1 MPSGGLAFSV
11 ARLRRAGQ
19 TCADNTRPGYNARF
33 PLLSGDAASVQ
44 AIKEH
49 PAEDMAYTGWVAD
62 EACAKDFAK
71 AGNEEHVGCA
81 TGCLSGGGGVA
92 LASPDGFHLLDI
104 TNEAALEHLGMEVTV
119 MGTLD
124 EATNTI
130 KVTSINA
137 SS

>member
-1 MPSGGLAFSV
+1 MKKALALTACFLFVLGLGSF
-11 ARLRRAGQ
+11 
-19 TCADNTRPGYNARF
+19 
-33 PLLSGDAASVQ
+33 AA
-44 AIKEH
+44 
-49 PAEDMAYTGWVAD
+49 AEDMAYTGWVAD
-62 EACAKDFAK
+62 EACAKDFAQ
-71 AGNEEHVGCA
+71 AGNEAHKGCA
-81 TGCLSGGGGVA
+81 TACLNKGDGVA

-130 KVTSINA
+130 KVTSIKA

>member
-1 MPSGGLAFSV
+1 MRVSSP
-11 ARLRRAGQ
+11 
-19 TCADNTRPGYNARF
+19 RPLPRTWRTPVGS
-33 PLLSGDAASVQ
+33 P
-44 AIKEH
+44 I
-49 PAEDMAYTGWVAD
+49 

-71 AGNEEHVGCA
+71 AGNEAHKGCA
-81 TGCLSGGGGVA
+81 TGCLNGGDAVA

-104 TNEAALEHLGMEVTV
+104 TTEAALEHLGMEVTV

>member
-1 MPSGGLAFSV
+1 MKKLFILALVLFASCALVTV
-11 ARLRRAGQ
+11 AA
-19 TCADNTRPGYNARF
+19 
-33 PLLSGDAASVQ
+33 
-44 AIKEH
+44 
-49 PAEDMAYTGWVAD
+49 AEDMTFTGWVAD

-71 AGNEEHVGCA
+71 AGNEAHKGCA
-81 TGCLSGGGGVA
+81 TACLNGGDGVA

>member
-1 MPSGGLAFSV
+1 MKKLVIMLSVLALTLGAF
-11 ARLRRAGQ
+11 AL
-19 TCADNTRPGYNARF
+19 T
-33 PLLSGDAASVQ
+33 AA
-44 AIKEH
+44 
-49 PAEDMAYTGWVAD
+49 AEDMTFTGWVAD

-71 AGNEEHVGCA
+71 AGNEAHKGCA
-81 TGCLSGGGGVA
+81 TACLNGGDNVA
-92 LASPDGFHLLDI
+92 LAIPDGFHLLDI

>member
-1 MPSGGLAFSV
+1 MKKLVITLSVLALTLGAFV
-11 ARLRRAGQ
+11 L
-19 TCADNTRPGYNARF
+19 T
-33 PLLSGDAASVQ
+33 AA
-44 AIKEH
+44 
-49 PAEDMAYTGWVAD
+49 AEDMAYTGWVAD
-62 EACAKDFAK
+62 QACAKDFAK
-71 AGNEEHVGCA
+71 AGNEAHKGCA
-81 TGCLSGGGGVA
+81 TGCLNGGDSVA

-130 KVTSINA
+130 TVTSINA

>member
-1 MPSGGLAFSV
+1 MKKLLILALAVIACGAFV
-11 ARLRRAGQ
+11 A
-19 TCADNTRPGYNARF
+19 
-33 PLLSGDAASVQ
+33 SAA
-44 AIKEH
+44 
-49 PAEDMAYTGWVAD
+49 AEDMTFTGWVAD
-62 EACAKDFAK
+62 QACAKDFAK
-71 AGNEEHVGCA
+71 AGNEAHKGCA
-81 TGCLSGGGGVA
+81 TTCLNGGDSVA

-130 KVTSINA
+130 TVTSINA

>member
-1 MPSGGLAFSV
+1 MKKLLILAFALLASV
-11 ARLRRAGQ
+11 AFVA
-19 TCADNTRPGYNARF
+19 TVT
-33 PLLSGDAASVQ
+33 
-44 AIKEH
+44 
-49 PAEDMAYTGWVAD
+49 AEDMTFTGWVAD

-71 AGNEEHVGCA
+71 AGNEEHKGCA

-130 KVTSINA
+130 KVTSISA

>member
-1 MPSGGLAFSV
+1 MKKLA
-11 ARLRRAGQ
+11 
-19 TCADNTRPGYNARF
+19 
-33 PLLSGDAASVQ
+33 LLCILVLATFAVSAA
-44 AIKEH
+44 
-49 PAEDMAYTGWVAD
+49 AEDMAFTGWVAD

-71 AGNEEHVGCA
+71 AGNEEHKGCA
-81 TGCLSGGGGVA
+81 TACLNGGDGVA

>member
-1 MPSGGLAFSV
+1 MKKLIFLSIALLAVFAFS
-11 ARLRRAGQ
+11 
-19 TCADNTRPGYNARF
+19 
-33 PLLSGDAASVQ
+33 AA
-44 AIKEH
+44 
-49 PAEDMAYTGWVAD
+49 AEDMAFTGWVAD

-71 AGNEEHVGCA
+71 AGNADHKGCA
-81 TGCLSGGGGVA
+81 TGCLSRGGGVA

-104 TNEAALEHLGMEVTV
+104 TNEKALEHLGMEVTV

-130 KVTSINA
+130 KVTSIKA

>member
-1 MPSGGLAFSV
+1 MKKLLVLAIVLLASAGFAV
-11 ARLRRAGQ
+11 A
-19 TCADNTRPGYNARF
+19 
-33 PLLSGDAASVQ
+33 
-44 AIKEH
+44 E
-49 PAEDMAYTGWVAD
+49 EDTTFTGWVAD

-71 AGNEEHVGCA
+71 AGNAEHQGCA
-81 TGCLSGGGGVA
+81 TGCLSRGGGVA

-104 TNEAALEHLGMEVTV
+104 TNEKALEHLGSEVTV

-130 KVTSINA
+130 KVTSIKA